1 MFELLSLEVFK
12 KCVDVLRDVVSGA
25 LLVVGGWLDWVI
37 LGVPSSFGYFMIL

>member
-37 LGVPSSFGYFMIL
+37 LGVFSNLDDSML